1 MRRIQSGLG
10 RIQSDL
16 GRIQLGLGRIQ
27 SDWGRIQ
34 LGLRVKNAIG
44 AVDIFNGMG
53 VLKKSNAGIE
63 KGQWGAL
70 KKSGGGIV

>member
-1 MRRIQSGLG
+1 MG

-16 GRIQLGLGRIQ
+16 GRIQLGEGRIQ

-34 LGLRVKNAIG
+34 LGLTVKFQSG
-44 AVDIFNGMG
+44 RWTFSMV
-53 VLKKSNAGIE
+53 VLKI
-63 KGQWGAL
+63 QL